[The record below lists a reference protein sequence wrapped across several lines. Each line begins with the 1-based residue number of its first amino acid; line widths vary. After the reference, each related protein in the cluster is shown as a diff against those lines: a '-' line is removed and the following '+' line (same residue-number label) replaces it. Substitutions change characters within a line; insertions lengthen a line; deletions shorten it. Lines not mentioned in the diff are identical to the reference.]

1 MKKKMFLFAVA
12 GAFALQMSA
21 QRLVVRMDDLG
32 GSHAINEAII
42 KCYQEGIGRST
53 EIMVPTPW
61 FLEGARM
68 ANENPGL
75 DVGLHVTLFSE
86 WKEYK
91 WRPLTHCPS
100 LCDEDGYFFP
110 NFDPKRTYDP
120 QEVEAE
126 IRAQIELAKKYVKNL
141 THISIHMGATPL
153 VQEIL
158 AKLSTEYGLPEQP
171 GPELNVDMLGF
182 VFRKPGT
189 SRAGEF
195 LELLKKAEKGK
206 TYWTIEHPGFDVP
219 EMEGMFTRAGEDVG
233 EDRQDVT
240 NTFTDP
246 AILQYIRDNGIELIS
261 FGDILRENKNK

>member
-110 NFDPKRTYDP
+110 NFDPVASTTRRRWKRKSAP
-120 QEVEAE
+120 
-126 IRAQIELAKKYVKNL
+126 R
-141 THISIHMGATPL
+141 
-153 VQEIL
+153 
-158 AKLSTEYGLPEQP
+158 
-171 GPELNVDMLGF
+171 
-182 VFRKPGT
+182 
-189 SRAGEF
+189 
-195 LELLKKAEKGK
+195 
-206 TYWTIEHPGFDVP
+206 
-219 EMEGMFTRAGEDVG
+219 
-233 EDRQDVT
+233 
-240 NTFTDP
+240 
-246 AILQYIRDNGIELIS
+246 
-261 FGDILRENKNK
+261 

>member
-1 MKKKMFLFAVA
+1 MIKKMLIICLL
-12 GAFALQMSA
+12 GTFALQMQA

-42 KCYQEGIGRST
+42 KCYKEGIGRST
-53 EIMVPTPW
+53 EIMAPTPW

-75 DVGLHVTLFSE
+75 DVGLHITLYSE
-86 WKEYK
+86 WEGYK

-110 NFDPKRTYDP
+110 NFDPKRQYDP
-120 QEVEAE
+120 AEVEAE
-126 IRAQIELAKKYVKNL
+126 IRAQIELAKKHVNNL
-141 THISIHMGATPL
+141 THLSIHMGATPL
-153 VQEIL
+153 VQEIIG
-158 AKLSTEYGLPEQP
+158 KLSQEYGLPEQP

-195 LELLKKAEKGK
+195 LELLKKAEKG
-206 TYWTIEHPGFDVP
+206 
-219 EMEGMFTRAGEDVG
+219 
-233 EDRQDVT
+233 
-240 NTFTDP
+240 
-246 AILQYIRDNGIELIS
+246 
-261 FGDILRENKNK
+261 